1 MRQICRCD
9 IADRAGQGEAPLLTG
24 LEKIPEENS
33 SHFFVGFED
42 DCRAI
47 RALPTE

>member
-1 MRQICRCD
+1 LI
-9 IADRAGQGEAPLLTG
+9 GF
-24 LEKIPEENS
+24 EKNPEENS
-33 SHFFVGFED
+33 SHFFVVFED